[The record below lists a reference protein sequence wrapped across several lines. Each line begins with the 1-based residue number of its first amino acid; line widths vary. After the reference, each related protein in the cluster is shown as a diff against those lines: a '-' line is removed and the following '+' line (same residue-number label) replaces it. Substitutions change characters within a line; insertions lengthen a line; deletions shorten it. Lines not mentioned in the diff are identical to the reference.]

1 MVKMKLSRMLDSLCL
16 AFDSNTCFCI
26 NSVEAHEDDEEF
38 EQERKPLFVTE
49 KKQSMTL
56 KDAISGPQSLA
67 LLMKPK
73 TVVLK
78 VSMHCQGCAKKV
90 EKHISK
96 IEGVMSYK
104 VDLES
109 KMVVVIGD
117 ILPYEVVESIS
128 KVKNAQLWTF
138 GV

>member
-1 MVKMKLSRMLDSLCL
+1 MKMKLSRMLDSLCL

-26 NSVEAHEDDEEF
+26 NSEDAHEDDDEL
-38 EQERKPLFVTE
+38 EQERKPLFAGQKSQV
-49 KKQSMTL
+49 MTL
-56 KDAISGPQSLA
+56 KDAISGSQSLA

-78 VSMHCQGCAKKV
+78 VSMHCHGCAKKV

-117 ILPYEVVESIS
+117 ILPFEVLESVS

-138 GV
+138 GI

>member
-1 MVKMKLSRMLDSLCL
+1 MKLRKVLDTLCL
-16 AFDSNTCFCI
+16 AFDANTCFCM
-26 NSVEAHEDDEEF
+26 NSVEAHEDDEEL
-38 EQERKPLFVTE
+38 EQERKPLFGGE
-49 KKQSMTL
+49 KSQVLKI
-56 KDAISGPQSLA
+56 KDAISAPQSLA

-78 VSMHCQGCAKKV
+78 VSMHCHGCAKKV
-90 EKHISK
+90 EKHIAK
-96 IEGVMSYK
+96 IEGVISYK

>member
-1 MVKMKLSRMLDSLCL
+1 MLDSLCL

-73 TVVLK
+73 
-78 VSMHCQGCAKKV
+78 
-90 EKHISK
+90 
-96 IEGVMSYK
+96 
-104 VDLES
+104 
-109 KMVVVIGD
+109 VI
-117 ILPYEVVESIS
+117 
-128 KVKNAQLWTF
+128 
-138 GV
+138 